1 MVVDAIES
9 KSALK
14 YINRASRA
22 EKNYYLGRCLWLPEA
37 GLGGD
42 GRKRERSCSVVFS
55 GRRTPTTAF
64 YEHASREGDA
74 HF

>member
-14 YINRASRA
+14 YINRTSRA
-22 EKNYYLGRCLWLPEA
+22 EMNYYMGRCMWLPEA